1 MENNSGV
8 ILFKNVS
15 FSYDGVQEALKNVNF
30 RVEKNDVVG
39 IIGPNGGG
47 KTTLLKLL
55 LGILEPGAGE
65 ISLFGLKPE
74 EGRKYVGYVPQVV
87 PFERSFPVRV
97 LSVVLMGAVKSSS
110 FFTSYSKKDED
121 KALEALKIVEM
132 SDFRNKAIGELSE
145 GQKQRVFIAR
155 ALVSDPRL
163 LILDEPT
170 SSVDAVIEKTVF
182 ELLSKLKDR
191 MAIVIVTHDI
201 GVVSKYVEKIACL
214 NVELFYHNTKE
225 LTVED
230 LSKVYKCPVELI
242 AHGVPH
248 RVLEEHKRRL

>member
-1 MENNSGV
+1 MENNSG
-8 ILFKNVS
+8 IISFRNVS
-15 FSYDGVQEALKNVNF
+15 FSYDGVQDALKNINF
-30 RVEKNDVVG
+30 EVQKNDIVG

-47 KTTLLKLL
+47 KTSLLKLL
-55 LGILEPGAGE
+55 LGILKPGNGE
-65 ISLFGLKPE
+65 ISLFGLPPE
-74 EGRKYVGYVPQVV
+74 QGRKYVGYVPQVV

-97 LSVVLMGAVKSSS
+97 LHVVLMGIIRSDS
-110 FFTSYSKKDED
+110 FFTGYSKKDEE
-121 KALEALKIVEM
+121 KALEALKVVEM
-132 SDFRNKAIGELSE
+132 SDFKDKAIGELSE

-155 ALVSDPRL
+155 ALVSGPRL

-170 SSVDAVIEKTVF
+170 SSVDAVIEKTVY
-182 ELLSKLKDR
+182 ELFGKLKDK

-201 GVVSKYVEKIACL
+201 GVVSRYVEKIACL

-225 LTVED
+225 LTAAD

-248 RVLEEHKRRL
+248 RVLEEHRH

>member
-1 MENNSGV
+1 MENNSEV
-8 ILFKNVS
+8 ISFKNVS
-15 FSYDGVQEALKNVNF
+15 FSYDGVQDALKNVSF
-30 RVEKNDVVG
+30 RVAKNDVLG

-55 LGILEPGAGE
+55 LGILKPSAGD
-65 ISLFGLKPE
+65 ISLFGSSPE
-74 EGRKYVGYVPQVV
+74 EGRKFVGYVPQVV

-97 LSVVLMGAVKSSS
+97 LNVALMGAIRNSS
-110 FFTSYSKKDED
+110 FFSKYSKKDLE
-121 KALEALKIVEM
+121 KALEALEIVGM
-132 SDFRNKAIGELSE
+132 SDFRNKTIGELSE

-170 SSVDAVIEKTVF
+170 SSVDAIIEKTVY
-182 ELLSKLKDR
+182 ELLSKLKEK
-191 MAIVIVTHDI
+191 MAIVIVTHDM

-214 NVELFYHNTKE
+214 NVELFYHDTKE
-225 LTVED
+225 LTAED
-230 LSKVYKCPVELI
+230 LSKVYKCPVDLI

-248 RVLEEHKRRL
+248 RVLEEHKH

>member
-1 MENNSGV
+1 MGNNSE
-8 ILFKNVS
+8 IISFNNVS
-15 FSYDGVQEALKNVNF
+15 FSYDGVANAIKDVSF
-30 RVEKNDVVG
+30 KMWEKDVIG

-47 KTTLLKLL
+47 KTTLLKLI
-55 LGILEPGAGE
+55 LGILEPRQGE
-65 ISLFGLKPE
+65 IKLFGVSPSQ
-74 EGRKYVGYVPQVV
+74 GRRFVGYVPQSV
-87 PFERSFPVRV
+87 PFERSFPARV
-97 LSVVLMGAVKSSS
+97 LSVVLMGTITGNS
-110 FFTSYSKKDED
+110 FFTSYSKKDVD
-121 KALEALKIVEM
+121 RALEALKTVEM
-132 SDFRNKAIGELSE
+132 QDLRDKTIGELSE

-170 SSVDAVIEKTVF
+170 SSVDAVIQKTVY
-182 ELLSKLKDR
+182 ELFDRLKQT
-191 MAIVIVTHDI
+191 MSIIIVTHDV

-225 LTVED
+225 ITAAD

-248 RVLEEHKRRL
+248 RVLEDHHNK